1 MESEK
6 TDKLGELNG
15 YQIAGLAI
23 LASTLAALG
32 MVFLLRRSG
41 VLGAPPLSPEM
52 ATQPAVPHASDNGT
66 PNHFTEELLVPGITY
81 TGEEVA
87 QQDREAGRSPE
98 GV

>member
-41 VLGAPPLSPEM
+41 LLGARPLPPEM
-52 ATQPAVPHASDNGT
+52 ATQPAVPHTQDNGT

-87 QQDREAGRSPE
+87 EQDRVAGRSPE